1 MTAQQQQPPGITAHA
16 ALLSSLHRA
25 PQPPK
30 PLHRLQG
37 HPAAV
42 RSVLLGD
49 CFVVGA
55 QLLAA
60 LQFIVEEKYLTRY
73 SVPALLAVGLEGCWG
88 LLICCAAL
96 PALSW
101 LPGPGGQPLDSFSLA
116 IRVRA

>member
-1 MTAQQQQPPGITAHA
+1 MTVP
-16 ALLSSLHRA
+16 
-25 PQPPK
+25 
-30 PLHRLQG
+30 QG

-42 RSVLLGD
+42 KSVLLGD
-49 CFVVGA
+49 SFVVGA

-101 LPGPGGQPLDSFSLA
+101 LPGPSGQPLDSFSSA
-116 IRVRA
+116 IQVCCRL